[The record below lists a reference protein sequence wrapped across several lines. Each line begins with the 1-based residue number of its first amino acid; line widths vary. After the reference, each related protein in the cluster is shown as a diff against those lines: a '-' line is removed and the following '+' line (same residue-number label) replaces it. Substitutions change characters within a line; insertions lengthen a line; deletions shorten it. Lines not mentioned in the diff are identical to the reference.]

1 MLEAFIFA
9 ILQGEKKKIVAV
21 LPKGGPAAK
30 NPKYLNCVENGLGLR
45 EWLESLGH
53 TYITTADKEPP
64 NSGDH
69 SPTFGCDKS
78 LAQCPAEGL
87 RIC

>member
-1 MLEAFIFA
+1 MKFEE
-9 ILQGEKKKIVAV
+9 LQGEKKGEGRKTIVAV

-53 TYITTADKEPP
+53 IYITTADKEPP
-64 NSGDH
+64 NSGADRR
-69 SPTFGCDKS
+69 D
-78 LAQCPAEGL
+78 
-87 RIC
+87 

>member
-1 MLEAFIFA
+1 M
-9 ILQGEKKKIVAV
+9 QGEKKGEGRKKIVAV

-64 NSGDH
+64 NSGAH
-69 SPTFGCDKS
+69 CCD
-78 LAQCPAEGL
+78 
-87 RIC
+87 

>member
-1 MLEAFIFA
+1 
-9 ILQGEKKKIVAV
+9 LQGEKKGEGRKKIVAV

-53 TYITTADKEPP
+53 IYITTADKEPP
-64 NSGDH
+64 NSGADR
-69 SPTFGCDKS
+69 CD
-78 LAQCPAEGL
+78 
-87 RIC
+87 